1 MDSQA
6 PLPDDGSRESA
17 LLIQR
22 EDMKHRALLTAA
34 LMMTSAGVAAADLL
48 AVRVVA
54 PASVL
59 HGGNP
64 SALTPQ
70 HAIAAGD
77 VVSAGSRGKVALQ
90 LAGGG
95 LLTLSSLGDVQ
106 VYEARGPRGKAPAL
120 AKLQLLAGAL
130 RVDSRA
136 ANSKPAQDVRLNVGS
151 LKTRIFGADAWAAN
165 TAEGDTLCLLAG
177 SASVQTGSTTE
188 ARLDSPGSCLRR
200 EPDGQLSRFAIESDA
215 VIVGAINATAFDGMS
230 GPLPIPETVAVAAAA
245 ATPAPTPLPDAARPA
260 AGSVPAPDAASG
272 GWTVVVLSLSRPEP
286 VATRV
291 QVLAEQGLPASTR
304 SATVNGVTMHRAV
317 VGRFASQAEA
327 RAYAT
332 GTLAASGIKG
342 WASPL

>member
-1 MDSQA
+1 MT
-6 PLPDDGSRESA
+6 
-17 LLIQR
+17 
-22 EDMKHRALLTAA
+22 HRALLTAA
-34 LMMTSAGVAAADLL
+34 LMMTSAAVAAADLL

-59 HGGNP
+59 HSGNP
-64 SALTPQ
+64 NALTPQ
-70 HAIAAGD
+70 RAIVAGD

-95 LLTLSSLGDVQ
+95 LMTLSSLGDVQ
-106 VYEARGPRGKAPAL
+106 VYEAKGPRGKAPAL
-120 AKLQLLAGAL
+120 AKLQLLTGAL

-136 ANSKPAQDVRLNVGS
+136 ANGKPAQDVRLNVGS
-151 LKTRIFGADAWAAN
+151 LKTRVFGADAWAAN

-177 SASVQTGSTTE
+177 SVSVQTGAGTE
-188 ARLDSPGSCLRR
+188 AKLDSAGSCLRR
-200 EPDGQLSRFAIESDA
+200 EPDGQLSRFALKSDV

-230 GPLPIPETVAVAAAA
+230 GPLPATETGAVAAAA
-245 ATPAPTPLPDAARPA
+245 PSTTPAPTPMPEALARPS
-260 AGSVPAPDAASG
+260 GPVPVPDAASS

-286 VATRV
+286 VATRA

-304 SATVNGVTMHRAV
+304 STTVKGLTMHRTV